1 MLYCAKGLG
10 ALFVPVGNLMME
22 ATGTWSTVLYTVA
35 AMDLFA
41 ALLALFV
48 LRPVLAAHV
57 SRTTALAD
65 EERRRAQLRV
75 GTAPLGAAAGA
86 GD

>member
-1 MLYCAKGLG
+1 
-10 ALFVPVGNLMME
+10 
-22 ATGTWSTVLYTVA
+22 
-35 AMDLFA
+35 MDLFA

-65 EERRRAQLRV
+65 EERKRAQPA
-75 GTAPLGAAAGA
+75 GSAAPLGAAAGA
-86 GD
+86 

>member
-1 MLYCAKGLG
+1 
-10 ALFVPVGNLMME
+10 
-22 ATGTWSTVLYTVA
+22 VA

-65 EERRRAQLRV
+65 EERRRAQPAV
-75 GTAPLGAAAGA
+75 GAAPLGAAAGA
-86 GD
+86 